1 MGGPVKILSLL
12 MWVTQFGVSVIFPT
26 CFFLSLGVWLQNRF
40 DLGVWIVIALGIL
53 GVMTS
58 VSTAKACLRS
68 LQKAADEVSNRKT
81 PPIAFNDHN

>member
-1 MGGPVKILSLL
+1 MKILNLL

-26 CFFLSLGVWLQNRF
+26 CFFLILGVWLQNRF

-58 VSTAKACLRS
+58 ISTAKACLRS
-68 LQKAADEVSNRKT
+68 LQKAADEVSDRKD
-81 PPIAFNDHN
+81 PPIAFNDHK

>member
-1 MGGPVKILSLL
+1 MKILNLL

-26 CFFLSLGVWLQNRF
+26 CFFLILGVWLQNRF
-40 DLGVWIVIALGIL
+40 DMGVWIVIVLGIL

-68 LQKAADEVSNRKT
+68 LQKAADEVSDRKA
-81 PPIAFNDHN
+81 PPIAFNDHK